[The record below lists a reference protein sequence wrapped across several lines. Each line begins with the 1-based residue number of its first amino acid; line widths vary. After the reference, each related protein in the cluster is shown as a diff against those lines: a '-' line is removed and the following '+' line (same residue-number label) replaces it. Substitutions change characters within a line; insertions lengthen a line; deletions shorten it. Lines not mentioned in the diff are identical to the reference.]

1 MPLTQAEL
9 DGLTPDSSAVA
20 MARLM
25 NESLIEQIDTAE
37 KHEQAL
43 VDQNAAFQAQNALL
57 GRIAATV
64 EGRIAVNKRQQLWT
78 DLYAL
83 HLKTRLG
90 PAIINSTTTDTVI
103 RDLVMDAVA
112 MTNDVHPLAAA
123 AMRSFDP
130 DPASWE

>member
-9 DGLTPDSSAVA
+9 DALTPDSSAVA

-25 NESLIEQIDTAE
+25 NESLIEQMDTAE

-43 VDQNAAFQAQNALL
+43 VHQRAAFDAQNSVLT
-57 GRIAATV
+57 RIAATL
-64 EGRIAVNKRQQLWT
+64 EGRIAVNKRQQLWM

-90 PAIINSTTTDTVI
+90 PAIINSTTADSII
-103 RDLVMDAVA
+103 RDLVLDAVT
-112 MTNDVHPLAAA
+112 MTNDVHPLAST
-123 AMRSFDP
+123 AMQAFDP
-130 DPASWE
+130 DWT